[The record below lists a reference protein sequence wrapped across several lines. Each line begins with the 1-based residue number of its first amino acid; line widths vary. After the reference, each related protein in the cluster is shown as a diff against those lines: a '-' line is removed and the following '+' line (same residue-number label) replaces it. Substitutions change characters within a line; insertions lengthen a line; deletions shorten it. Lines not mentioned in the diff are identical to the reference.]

1 MVHFILYSK
10 IFEAILYQWD
20 SNSELAMFESLVL
33 TFCRYVEHW
42 FHLHLGGII
51 SLLQEPRV
59 EIQVSLHIVFW
70 FCIIISTT
78 VWCWQLQY

>member
-33 TFCRYVEHW
+33 TFVVMLNTG
-42 FHLHLGGII
+42 FI
-51 SLLQEPRV
+51 
-59 EIQVSLHIVFW
+59 
-70 FCIIISTT
+70 CI
-78 VWCWQLQY
+78 